1 MQFGQNLKNYSK
13 FRQIYMQ
20 DKYKKRVSASSIKI
34 VYQKKRYLVKDNQ
47 LDIAQMLG
55 EVFPV
60 KNFHP
65 LQQKLEMFFIP
76 KTTLLTQK
84 SYCTQL

>member
-20 DKYKKRVSASSIKI
+20 DKYEKRVSASSIKI
-34 VYQKKRYLVKDNQ
+34 VYQQEWYLVKDNQ
-47 LDIAQMLG
+47 LDTAQMLG
-55 EVFPV
+55 EVFPE

-65 LQQKLEMFFIP
+65 LQQKLETFFIP
-76 KTTLLTQK
+76 KTALLTQK
-84 SYCTQL
+84 SCCTQL